1 MTIISSIISICKING
16 RCSIIVYT
24 PLWETLKKKGL
35 STYTLRVKFQ
45 ISGSTVQRLRKNM
58 SVSTN
63 TLDDLCNLLDC
74 SLSEIAEHVPNEEQ
88 HGENTDN
95 DV

>member
-1 MTIISSIISICKING
+1 M
-16 RCSIIVYT
+16 IVYD
-24 PLWETLKKKGL
+24 PLWDTLRKKGL

-74 SLSEIAEHVPNEEQ
+74 ALSEIGAHVPDEKTEKE
-88 HGENTDN
+88 HGA
-95 DV
+95 

>member
-1 MTIISSIISICKING
+1 MQGIGGDSV
-16 RCSIIVYT
+16 IVYD
-24 PLWETLKKKGL
+24 PLWKTLKKKGL

-74 SLSEIAEHVPNEEQ
+74 SLPEIAEYVSDQE
-88 HGENTDN
+88 
-95 DV
+95 